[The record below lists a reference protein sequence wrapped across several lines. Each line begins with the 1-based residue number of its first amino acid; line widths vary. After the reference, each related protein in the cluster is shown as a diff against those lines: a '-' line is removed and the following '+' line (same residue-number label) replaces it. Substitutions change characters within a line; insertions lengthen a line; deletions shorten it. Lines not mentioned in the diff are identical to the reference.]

1 MAQFGSQLKLLPS
14 REVQESLLNCV
25 EEGTKIVTSLVD
37 GLDAIRFDRTED
49 YNFKKSRAKYPES
62 FSTFDMLMCI

>member
-25 EEGTKIVTSLVD
+25 EEDTKMV
-37 GLDAIRFDRTED
+37 
-49 YNFKKSRAKYPES
+49 KQQ
-62 FSTFDMLMCI
+62 MLTMKGDNN